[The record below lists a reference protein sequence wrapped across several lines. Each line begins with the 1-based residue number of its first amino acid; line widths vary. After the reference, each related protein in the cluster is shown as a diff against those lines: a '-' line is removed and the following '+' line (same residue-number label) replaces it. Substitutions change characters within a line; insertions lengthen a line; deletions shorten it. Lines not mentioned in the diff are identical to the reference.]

1 MAHAGKNQY
10 KHIVM
15 GFMLRSSFVSMVR
28 ETGKILQHGMRMGI
42 GCLSILPSMAESPQ
56 SIFNGKDLAG
66 WQGSPGWW
74 SAVDGAL
81 TTESTPEKPCRKS
94 NYLVWTG
101 GRPADFQLDC
111 EFRLS
116 ADANSGIQLRS
127 ETRPEFDT
135 WGYQADMTGDGK
147 LVGFIYHH
155 AIGLVA
161 GRGEI
166 VAITP
171 EGMRQVEV
179 FADAEKLL
187 AHFKKGEWN
196 RYRIVCRG
204 PEISLFL
211 NDKLMCRVTDHNPA
225 TAAKKGIIALQ
236 MHQGPPMKAEFRNIL
251 LTDLTH

>member
-1 MAHAGKNQY
+1 MRLGMA
-10 KHIVM
+10 
-15 GFMLRSSFVSMVR
+15 
-28 ETGKILQHGMRMGI
+28 
-42 GCLSILPSMAESPQ
+42 CLSVLPAMAESPQ

-74 SAVDGAL
+74 SAVEDVLA
-81 TTESTPEKPCRKS
+81 TESTPEKPCGKS
-94 NYLVWTG
+94 SYLVWTG

-127 ETRPEFDT
+127 ETRPQFDT

-147 LVGFIYHH
+147 LIGFIYHH

-161 GRGEI
+161 GRGES
-166 VAITP
+166 VTLTP
-171 EGMRQVEV
+171 GGKRQVQV
-179 FADAEKLL
+179 FADAKELL
-187 AHFKKGEWN
+187 AQFKKGDWN
-196 RYRIVCRG
+196 HYRIICRG

-211 NDKLMCRVTDHNPA
+211 NGQLMCRVTDHNPA
-225 TAAKKGIIALQ
+225 TAAKDGIIALQ

-251 LTDLTH
+251 LTDLKPSHAPKTPKP